1 MKNGRSGRRK
11 AHGGR
16 RLFALPRASS
26 KAGDLKAALHDL
38 SVQREELLTK
48 NRQLEQARAE
58 LQRSAAYYADLYA
71 NAPIPYVTLDVHG
84 VIMDLNLTAAAFFGR
99 HRERLIGKPLLAL
112 IGGEERQVFLGHMR
126 RCRLEGYTKTE
137 LHILSG
143 DATLPVELESRMV
156 PSAAE
161 EAAQCRTI
169 ILDLR
174 GRQKIEAAKAEA
186 ERERRRSEQREAVTR
201 ASSEEKDRFLAEL
214 SHELRTPLTPIL
226 AAVSSLRERDDLSP
240 ALRSAVEMIRR
251 NIETEARLIEDLL
264 DVSRMT
270 RAGLRLQL
278 QNLDA
283 HEILREIVG
292 DLDAQLHAH
301 QVDLHLELNARDSYV
316 LADPLRLRQII
327 WNLITNAMHNSP
339 PGEHVAVSS
348 SNIGPDLRIVVRDTG
363 VGIEP
368 GELARIFEPFARVE
382 PAKGRGNGLGLG
394 LSIVKGLVMAHGG
407 RVVALSD
414 GLGQGARFVVELP
427 TTPGPADKPA
437 EAASAA
443 APVAPEAATRPKP
456 GAGEPKRI
464 LIVEDHADTRAALQ
478 VLLELKGYD
487 VRLANDMASALEQSR
502 EPVDV
507 LVCDIGLPD
516 GSGLELVRRISA
528 RRPVKAIAL
537 SGYGSAGDLERSAQ
551 AGFAVHL
558 TKPIAADKLLEAI
571 ETLCNPQTGGSG
583 PAGL

>member
-1 MKNGRSGRRK
+1 VKNGSSDRGK
-11 AHGGR
+11 AHRGQR
-16 RLFALPRASS
+16 RLFAVPLVSAT
-26 KAGDLKAALHDL
+26 AVDLKAALHDL

-48 NRQLEQARAE
+48 NRQLEEARAA

-71 NAPIPYVTLDVHG
+71 NAPIPYLTLDLRG
-84 VIMDLNLTAAAFFGR
+84 VITDLNLTAATFLGR
-99 HRERLIGKPLLAL
+99 HRERLLGKPFLAL
-112 IGGEERQVFLGHMR
+112 VGGGERQVFLGHMR
-126 RCRLEGYTKTE
+126 HCRLEGYAKTE
-137 LHILSG
+137 LQILSG
-143 DATLPVELESRMV
+143 DSLLPVELESRIV
-156 PSAAE
+156 PGDTEDATH
-161 EAAQCRTI
+161 CRTVVV
-169 ILDLR
+169 DLR
-174 GRQKIEAAKAEA
+174 GRQRVEAARTEA
-186 ERERRRSEQREAVTR
+186 EKERRRSEQREAVTR

-226 AAVSSLRERDDLSP
+226 AAVSSLGERHDLSP

-283 HEILREIVG
+283 HEILREVVG
-292 DLDAQLHAH
+292 DLDAQLRAH
-301 QVDLHLELNARDSYV
+301 QVDLHLELNARDCYV
-316 LADPLRLRQII
+316 LADSLRLRQIV
-327 WNLITNAMHNSP
+327 WNLITNAIHNTP
-339 PGEHVAVSS
+339 AGEHVAVSS
-348 SNIGPDLRIVVRDTG
+348 SNIGSDLRIVVRDTG
-363 VGIEP
+363 VGIAP
-368 GELARIFEPFARVE
+368 RDLARIFEPFARVE
-382 PAKGRGNGLGLG
+382 PAKRQGNGLGLG
-394 LSIVKGLVMAHGG
+394 LSIVKGLVAAHGG
-407 RVVALSD
+407 RIVALSE
-414 GLGQGARFVVELP
+414 GLGHGARFVVELP

-437 EAASAA
+437 EAAGAA
-443 APVAPEAATRPKP
+443 APVAKAATRPKP
-456 GAGEPKRI
+456 GAGKAKRI
-464 LIVEDHADTRAALQ
+464 LIVEDHADTRAALE

-487 VRLANDMASALEQSR
+487 VRLAKDMASALEQSR

-571 ETLCNPQTGGSG
+571 ETLCMGDNG
-583 PAGL
+583 A